1 MSPQPD
7 LHVVAADLPSGW
19 GAAVLLQRLF
29 DMVAIAVW
37 KVAPVDPFQAVI
49 KGELIVWDQAEAEPG
64 PHACLKWVL
73 QLEALVPLVA
83 GFLIFCCQERTLARL
98 IAQSSAFPYAVT
110 ISLNP
115 ITIDLVNLNDEE
127 APVAGGIPE
136 EVVSVAGADH
146 D

>member
-19 GAAVLLQRLF
+19 RAAVLLQRLF
-29 DMVAIAVW
+29 DMVAIGVW
-37 KVAPVDPFQAVI
+37 KVAPVDPFQALI
-49 KGELIVWDQAEAEPG
+49 EGELIIRDHSEAEPV
-64 PHACLKWVL
+64 PHACLEWVL

-83 GFLIFCCQERTLARL
+83 GFLVFCCQERTLARL
-98 IAQSSAFPYAVT
+98 IGQGSAFPDAVT

-115 ITIDLVNLNDEE
+115 ITIDLGNLNDEE